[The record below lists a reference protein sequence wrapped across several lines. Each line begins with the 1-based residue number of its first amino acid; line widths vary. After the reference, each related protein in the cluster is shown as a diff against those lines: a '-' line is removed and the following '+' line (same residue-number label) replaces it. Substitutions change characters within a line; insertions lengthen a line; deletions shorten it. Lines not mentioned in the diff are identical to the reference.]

1 MTGVEAINV
10 VTPAAVRPTLG
21 RQPRRKRMIDRGFR
35 GVLWASIGV
44 AVLSLIVLLWYVVS
58 NGAATFTPRL
68 WTRFPSLINPELSGA
83 RSAVFGTLW
92 VLGVTAAL
100 AIPIG
105 VGAAVYLEEFA
116 RSDRWYNRLIEL
128 NIQNLAGVPSIVY
141 GILGLAFVARG
152 PLGLGFVVL
161 TAGIILALLVLP
173 IVIIAS
179 REAIRAVP
187 STIRQGALALGA
199 TELQTVRRQVLPAAM
214 PGIATAV
221 ILALSRAIGEAAPL
235 ILIGAATYVPFTP
248 DGLDSRF
255 TVLPVQIFN
264 WVESPQE
271 EFVAL
276 AASACLLLLVIL
288 LGMNGVAIWVRNKY
302 QRKW

>member
-1 MTGVEAINV
+1 MTA
-10 VTPAAVRPTLG
+10 TAATADTSAPTRLG
-21 RQPRRKRMIDRGFR
+21 RSDGRKRVVDGGFR
-35 GVLWASIGV
+35 SLLLVSLAV
-44 AVLSLIVLLWYVVS
+44 ALGGLVALLVYVIS
-58 NGAATFTPRL
+58 NGASSFGPRL
-68 WTRFPSLINPELSGA
+68 WNNFPSQINPALAGA

-92 VLGVTAAL
+92 VIGVTAAL

-116 RSDRWYNRLIEL
+116 RKDRWYNRLIEL

-152 PLGLGFVVL
+152 PLDLGFVVL
-161 TAGIILALLVLP
+161 TGGIILALLVLP

-187 STIRQGALALGA
+187 STIRDGALALGA
-199 TELQTVRRQVLPAAM
+199 TELQTVRKQVIPAAI
-214 PGIATAV
+214 PGITTAI

-235 ILIGAATYVPFTP
+235 ILIGAATYVPFNPT
-248 DGLDSRF
+248 GLNSKF
-255 TVLPVQIFN
+255 TVLPIQIFN
-264 WVESPQE
+264 WIDSPQE

-276 AASACLLLLVIL
+276 GAAACLLLLIIL
-288 LGMNGVAIWVRNKY
+288 LGMNGGAIWLRNKY